1 MGQRAVDTDIL
12 TQNAAWNETPLFNP
26 SYRVGELPHSTN
38 YYGKPFLQ
46 PYDLA
51 MTPLST
57 RGNGGM
63 SEQGLGTK

>member
-12 TQNAAWNETPLFNP
+12 TQNAAWNETPLFNH

-38 YYGKPFLQ
+38 YYGKSFLQ
-46 PYDLA
+46 PYDQA
-51 MTPLST
+51 MTPLAT